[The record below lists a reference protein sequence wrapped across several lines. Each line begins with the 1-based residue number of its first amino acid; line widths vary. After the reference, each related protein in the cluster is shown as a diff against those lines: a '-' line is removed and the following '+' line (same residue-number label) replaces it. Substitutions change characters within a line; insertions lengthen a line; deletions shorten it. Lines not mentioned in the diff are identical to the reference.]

1 MRPWKSSWVWTLVM
15 QIFLQVFFQN
25 NLVTKKP
32 TKEEFSALYDQY
44 QEMVDDLKGK
54 NNVHVFSHS

>member
-1 MRPWKSSWVWTLVM
+1 MDKFMGLDADNAD
-15 QIFLQVFFQN
+15 IFAGIFQN
-25 NLVTKKP
+25 KLVTKKP

>member
-1 MRPWKSSWVWTLVM
+1 MLVM
-15 QIFLQVFFQN
+15 RIFLQVLFHN